1 MPASRPLR
9 ARRAFARLTATVAA
23 SVALL
28 VPATA
33 AAAPVAPAP
42 TAPPVTAPPP
52 ATPAPQSYLAFDGE
66 TGAIVAAANEHVP
79 HLTASTI
86 KVLTALVTLERLP
99 MAAKLRVSALAA
111 SQPAMKISMT
121 EGSAWPMDQ
130 ALASLL
136 MVSANDA
143 AYAMAENVGGS
154 VDGFAQIANKE
165 AQRLGMRD
173 TTFKDPAGLDG
184 AQGFGGGSTSSA
196 YDLAITARDA
206 LAVPAIA
213 DNAAKVTYEFTDPN
227 GVGRR
232 LTNHNKGFLTTYP
245 GAVGLKTGYTE
256 AASRTLLAAARRDGH
271 TCGVALMGTWDD
283 TGWAGYL
290 LDQCFAGVRA
300 AGAAPLPANRVRLA
314 AATASTATAL
324 DGAGAAATTS
334 TPPTTVPKLAAA
346 KTPAQ
351 RTSAPASAGKAAP
364 ARTSAVAAAA
374 STGAGSGSPWGNLLK
389 AVGIGF
395 LVLLVTVVVLRRRAV
410 RRRRARRERMRALAE
425 ARRRGMIDV
434 VEPDTTGSDL
444 RVMPERTSHHVSAS
458 RRHQSDR
465 RVVRPTRPRGH
476 SPSNDRS

>member
-1 MPASRPLR
+1 MPASRPIR
-9 ARRAFARLTATVAA
+9 ARALARLTATVAA
-23 SVALL
+23 TVALL

-33 AAAPVAPAP
+33 SAAPTAPAP
-42 TAPPVTAPPP
+42 SAPTTPPVTAPPP
-52 ATPAPQSYLAFDGE
+52 ATQTPQSYLAFDGE
-66 TGAIVAAANEHVP
+66 TGAIVAASNEHVP

-99 MAAKLRVSALAA
+99 MTAKLEVTALAA

-130 ALASLL
+130 ALASLM

-143 AYAMAENVGGS
+143 AYAMAENVGGDL
-154 VDGFAQIANKE
+154 DGFAAIANKE
-165 AQRLGMRD
+165 ATRLGLQN
-173 TTFKDPAGLDG
+173 TTFRDPAGLDG
-184 AQGFGGGSTSSA
+184 SEGFGGGSQSTA
-196 YDLAITARDA
+196 YDLAIAARNA

-213 DNAAKVTYEFTDPN
+213 DAAARLTYEFTDPN

-245 GAVGLKTGYTE
+245 GAIGLKTGYTE

-290 LDQCFAGVRA
+290 LDQCFAGIRV
-300 AGAAPLPANRVRLA
+300 AGAAPLPANKVRLA
-314 AATASTATAL
+314 SATASPVTAL
-324 DGAGAAATTS
+324 SSASTT
-334 TPPTTVPKLAAA
+334 TPPTPSTTPA
-346 KTPAQ
+346 KTKAE
-351 RTSAPASAGKAAP
+351 TAGAPKASAGKAAP
-364 ARTSAVAAAA
+364 ERTTQVTAAA
-374 STGAGSGSPWGNLLK
+374 SGTDSGGGFPWGTIFEVL
-389 AVGIGF
+389 GIIA
-395 LVLLVTVVVLRRRAV
+395 LVLLATVVVLRRRAV
-410 RRRRARRERMRALAE
+410 RRRRARRERLRAMAE

-444 RVMPERTSHHVSAS
+444 RVMPERTGHHVSAS
-458 RRHQSDR
+458 RRRQPDR

-476 SPSNDRS
+476 SPADDRR